1 MELYLDARLSGDKNR
16 RVVADYYLRDITL
29 IALKLELRTLHAVV
43 RVVYHFHADDV
54 LGKG

>member
-16 RVVADYYLRDITL
+16 RVVADRYLRDIAL
-29 IALKLELRTLHAVV
+29 VALKLKLRSLHAVV
-43 RVVYHFHADDV
+43 RVVYHFRADNV

>member
-16 RVVADYYLRDITL
+16 RVVADRYLRDIAL
-29 IALKLELRTLHAVV
+29 VALKLKLRSLHAVV
-43 RVVYHFHADDV
+43 RVVYHFHADNV